1 MGAPIAAART
11 PGESVIPLLLL
22 FEMDEIED
30 GVRDVICGV
39 SAVFDCEVLAPVF
52 GVAVL
57 PASSEV
63 NVLSH
68 FVTKVVV

>member
-11 PGESVIPLLLL
+11 PGGSVIPLLLVVEE
-22 FEMDEIED
+22 FEE

-39 SAVFDCEVLAPVF
+39 SAVFVCEVLMLLSDSD
-52 GVAVL
+52 VAAA
-57 PASSEV
+57 ASSEV